1 MPPDLVDLDAA
12 GALGSIVGAK
22 AAALGRA
29 RRRGLPVL
37 PGFVVPADDGRELV
51 ASLVASVRT
60 AGPHAAALALME
72 AARAIDLG
80 PAVRAAGRFGPRLA
94 VRSSSV
100 AEDDP
105 AWAGAFT
112 SFLDVQPDELP
123 TAVAGCWASALTPAV
138 LERCA
143 RTGARPADVCPAVL
157 VQPMVEPQAGGI
169 ARVSADADVHVVGVR
184 GSPAPLL
191 AGWSTG
197 DALPAAWVRA
207 VADLARRAGEG
218 APVTVEWAIVD
229 DAPVLLQVRRDG
241 MEGPDRGQPR
251 PPAAATLP
259 EGAAASA
266 VAPTL
271 ARAVARFGGPL
282 GDELVLPWLLG
293 CLSEDRAAVTRGAVV
308 TRGAA
313 ERAGSRGPAGPAH
326 SADPGGA
333 GDLLGRFDRTVEAA
347 RSLVAEA
354 TGTAG
359 APASEVAAAAAR
371 LTGRVAAGDLDV
383 LGRVRPVP
391 EAERT
396 RVLEG
401 FDACGRGLRES
412 GALAH
417 EEQLWALSVEEV
429 RSRLVR
435 PEAAGWHAHRFR
447 SLRWQPLVQASVG
460 HWGRAV
466 KGEAAAPGRA
476 AGWCRRLASGADLRQ
491 VVPGDVVV
499 LERPFPQAAP
509 ALWVASAVV
518 AESGSPAAHLVD
530 VARARRVPAVGGT
543 GPLAVASAGSLMLVD
558 GDGGDVRVLGP

>member
-80 PAVRAAGRFGPRLA
+80 PAVRAAGRLGSRLA

-100 AEDDP
+100 VEDDP

-123 TAVAGCWASALTPAV
+123 TAVAGCWASALTPPV

-169 ARVSADADVHVVGVR
+169 ARVGADADVHVVGVR

-197 DALPAAWVRA
+197 DALPPAWVRA

-218 APVTVEWAIVD
+218 VPVTVEWAIVD

-241 MEGPDRGQPR
+241 MEGPDRGQPHA
-251 PPAAATLP
+251 PVAAALP

-266 VAPTL
+266 VTPRV

-293 CLSEDRAAVTRGAVV
+293 CLPEDGAGE
-308 TRGAA
+308 TWGAG
-313 ERAGSRGPAGPAH
+313 ERAGSRGPGGPAGSAGP
-326 SADPGGA
+326 GGG
-333 GDLLGRFDRTVEAA
+333 GDLLGSFDRTVEAA

-354 TGTAG
+354 MGTAG
-359 APASEVAAAAAR
+359 APAADVAAAAAR

-383 LGRVRPVP
+383 LGRVRRVP
-391 EAERT
+391 LAEQA

-401 FDACGRGLRES
+401 IDACGRGLREA

-417 EEQLWALSVEEV
+417 GEQLWALSVEEV

-460 HWGRAV
+460 RWGRAV
-466 KGEAAAPGRA
+466 RGEAAAPGRA
-476 AGWCRRLASGADLRQ
+476 AGWGRRLASGADLRQ

-530 VARARRVPAVGGT
+530 VARARRVPAVVGT
-543 GPLAVASAGSLMLVD
+543 GPLALGGAGSLVLVD
-558 GDGGDVRVLGP
+558 GDGGDVHVLGP